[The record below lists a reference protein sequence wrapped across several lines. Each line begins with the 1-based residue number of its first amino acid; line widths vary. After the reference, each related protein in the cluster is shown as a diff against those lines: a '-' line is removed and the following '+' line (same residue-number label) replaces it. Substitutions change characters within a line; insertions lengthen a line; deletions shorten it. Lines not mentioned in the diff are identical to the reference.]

1 MIIPDANLLIY
12 AHDSDSPEHLKAK
25 DWWEMTLSGADSV
38 GLPWVV
44 VLAFTRI
51 MTHPQ
56 ISQNPLSIKQ
66 VREIIEDWVDAPS
79 VRMIQLSDRA
89 LPAYFDLLEEAQ
101 MGGNL
106 STDALIALH
115 AREHSATIYS
125 NDRDFDR
132 FPGIKW
138 LNPLQA

>member
-12 AHDSDSPEHLKAK
+12 AYDARSPDHQKARI
-25 DWWEMTLSGADSV
+25 WWANTLAGKEPV

-44 VLAFTRI
+44 LLAFSRL

-56 ISQNPLSIKQ
+56 ICQNPLSIQ
-66 VREIIEDWVDAPS
+66 EVCSITDQWWECP
-79 VRMIQLSDRA
+79 QLRLVQPSDRA
-89 LPAYFDLLEEAQ
+89 VTVFFDLLEVAA

-106 STDALIALH
+106 STDALIAAC

-132 FPGIKW
+132 FPGIRRV
-138 LNPLQA
+138 NPLT

>member
-12 AHDSDSPEHLKAK
+12 AHDALSPDHLRARE
-25 DWWEMTLSGADSV
+25 WWCATLSGSETV

-44 VLAFTRI
+44 ILAFTRI

-56 ISQNPLSIKQ
+56 ISQNPLSTKQ
-66 VREIIEDWVDAPS
+66 VRGIIDDWVQAPC
-79 VRMIQLSDRA
+79 VGIIQVSNRA
-89 LPAYFDLLEEAQ
+89 VPVFFDLMQDAR

-106 STDALIALH
+106 STDALIAVH

-125 NDRDFDR
+125 NDLDFDR
-132 FPGIKW
+132 FSGIKW
-138 LNPLQA
+138 VNPLR